1 MSTFLNSNNA
11 QTTLAGSISNVA
23 VTANLQAGAGALFP
37 NPAAGQYFVAT
48 IISAANGVDNEI
60 VWVTNRV
67 GDTVTMI
74 RGQEGTSAQNWS
86 ANDLFEQRVTAG
98 QMQALVQ
105 LPILQAQGTNY
116 STDSGAANNY
126 ICAMNPVTTVPIVGA
141 PLRVLIANTNTGAST
156 LNYGAGAVNIVRRDG
171 SALIGGELL
180 VGSVAYFQIR
190 SGDVMLMQ
198 PAPATAAAI
207 SAGTDTQAYVTPK
220 QLADAVIVP
229 IPAGVMLPYGGTSAP
244 SGWLLCAGQQVN
256 RVTYAALFT
265 AIGVA
270 FGVGDGSTTFNVPDL
285 RGRVAAGLDNMGGS
299 AAGRLTSQTVAPN
312 GNTLGANGGV
322 QEKQFAY
329 SGTTGFDLQP
339 GVSAANG
346 GQAVSAQ
353 PHDHLYSGNTTLSG
367 IIQPTLMTNY
377 IIKT

>member
-1 MSTFLNSNNA
+1 MATFLNANNA
-11 QTTLAGSISNVA
+11 QTTLAGSISNVTT
-23 VTANLQAGAGALFP
+23 TANLQAGAGALFP
-37 NPAAGQYFVAT
+37 NPAAGEYFVAT

-60 VWVTNRV
+60 VYVTNRT

-105 LPILQAQGTNY
+105 LPVLQAQGTNY
-116 STDSGAANNY
+116 AADSGAANNY

-141 PLRVLIANTNTGAST
+141 PLRVLIANSNTGAST
-156 LNYGAGAVNIVRRDG
+156 LNYGAGPVNIVRRDG
-171 SALIGGELL
+171 SGLIGGELL
-180 VGSVAYFQIR
+180 AGSVAYFQIR

-229 IPAGVMLPYGGTSAP
+229 IPAGVMLPYGGAAAP
-244 SGWLLCAGQQVN
+244 SGWLLCGGQAVN

-285 RGRVAAGLDNMGGS
+285 RGRVPAGLDNMVQGP
-299 AAGRLTSQTVAPN
+299 ANRMTSQTVAPN

-322 QEKQFAY
+322 QEKTFGVAIV
-329 SGTTGFDLQP
+329 SGNENQS
-339 GVSAANG
+339 GVSASNG
-346 GQAVSAQ
+346 GQSVAAS
-353 PHDHLYSGNTTLSG
+353 PHTHNVNGNTTLSG